1 MPTLTKQTHKAEGP
15 SAADVVSFDDLERYR
30 RSDRELTDA
39 ALGAVKQLQ
48 DAMDDLIKAGLTV
61 EPAIKIVENR
71 FSNLG
76 LSVDSYLINL
86 NVWRK
91 LS

>member
-1 MPTLTKQTHKAEGP
+1 MQTTSDNNTPTAG
-15 SAADVVSFDDLERYR
+15 VVNLASQQGYR
-30 RSDRELTDA
+30 RSDRELADA
-39 ALGAVKQLQ
+39 ALAAVKQLQ

>member
-1 MPTLTKQTHKAEGP
+1 
-15 SAADVVSFDDLERYR
+15 VVNLAGQQGYR
-30 RSDRELTDA
+30 RSDRELADA
-39 ALGAVKQLQ
+39 ALAAVKQLQ

>member
-1 MPTLTKQTHKAEGP
+1 MQSTSDNNTATAGVVNL
-15 SAADVVSFDDLERYR
+15 AAQQGYR
-30 RSDRELTDA
+30 RSDRELADA
-39 ALGAVKQLQ
+39 ALAAVKQLQ

-71 FSNLG
+71 FSNVG